1 MSALCG
7 GIEFTLQGWMVQQSN
22 YHKILGIGLDFG
34 FWPIHLGWAIL
45 FDSVRFWVDNI
56 IEIRTQEPVV
66 LSFNLNVGLH

>member
-7 GIEFTLQGWMVQQSN
+7 GIEFTLQGWMVQQPN

-56 IEIRTQEPVV
+56 I
-66 LSFNLNVGLH
+66 